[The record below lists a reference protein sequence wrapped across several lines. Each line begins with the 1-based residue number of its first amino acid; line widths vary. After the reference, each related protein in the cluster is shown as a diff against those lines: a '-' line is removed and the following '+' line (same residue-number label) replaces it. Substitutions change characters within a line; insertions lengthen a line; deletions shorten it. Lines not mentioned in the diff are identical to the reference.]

1 MRIIAGEMRSR
12 KLKAP
17 EGMDTRPTADRVK
30 EALFS
35 ILGSRLYGAR
45 VLDLYGGSGALA
57 LEAISRGADSAVICD
72 LSPKAC
78 QVIQENIDALG
89 CGSRARLLRMKDT
102 AALAAL
108 SKKGDAF
115 DLIFLDPPYR
125 MSTVPICEAI
135 VAGGL
140 LKAGGTVIVEH
151 GRETPPDIL
160 PPLRLTDHREYGA
173 AGLGFYQMEGAG
185 EAV

>member
-35 ILGSRLYGAR
+35 ILGSRIYGAR

-57 LEAISRGADSAVICD
+57 LEAVSRGADSAVVCD
-72 LSPKAC
+72 LSAKAC
-78 QVIQENIDALG
+78 AVIQENIDILG
-89 CGSRARLLRMKDT
+89 CGEKVKLLRMKDT
-102 AALAAL
+102 AALSAL
-108 SKKGDAF
+108 QKKGDAF

-125 MSTVPICEAI
+125 MSTVPICQMI
-135 VAGGL
+135 VANTL
-140 LKAGGTVIVEH
+140 LKPDGTVIVEH

-160 PPLRLTDHREYGA
+160 PPLRQTDHREYGA
-173 AGLGFYQMEGAG
+173 AGVGFYRLTNG
-185 EAV
+185 EAEE